1 MVFSL
6 RVSCAFAMLLTMLL
20 GGCAGSQDVSVRK
33 DASYNK
39 RLDDT
44 AVVWTPS
51 NNFPMEL
58 YRSKMPSASSPNSPP
73 FVTEQDKLE
82 ARKGIYELMMLFSGH
97 AVDAMGKALTE
108 AKVHVHPREA
118 TAATKLLISPVG
130 SVSGCTGPG
139 CEHTL
144 KVQAALYDRTTGKEV
159 WSGTFKVTAPYMA
172 KGDET
177 LVKGFA
183 DAVVAELR
191 RSNML

>member
-1 MVFSL
+1 MIFSL
-6 RVSCAFAMLLTMLL
+6 RVSCAVAMLLTTLL
-20 GGCAGSQDVSVRK
+20 SGCVGSQDANVRK

-44 AVVWTPS
+44 SIVWTSS

-82 ARKGIYELMMLFSGH
+82 AKKGIYELMMLFSRH
-97 AVDAMGKALTE
+97 AVEVMGEALTE
-108 AKVHVHPREA
+108 AKVHVHPRE
-118 TAATKLLISPVG
+118 TIAATKLMISPVG
-130 SVSGCTGPG
+130 SISGCTGPG

-144 KVQAALYDRTTGKEV
+144 KVQVALYDRTAGKEV
-159 WSGTFKVTAPYMA
+159 WSGIFRVTAPYMT

-183 DAVVAELR
+183 DAVVAELKR
-191 RSNML
+191 TNML

>member
-6 RVSCAFAMLLTMLL
+6 RVSCAFAILLTTLL
-20 GGCAGSQDVSVRK
+20 SGCVGSQDANVRK

-44 AVVWTPS
+44 AIVWTSS

-73 FVTEQDKLE
+73 FITEQDKIE
-82 ARKGIYELMMLFSGH
+82 ARKGIFELMMLFSKH
-97 AVDAMGKALTE
+97 AVDAMSEALTE

-130 SVSGCTGPG
+130 SISGCTGPG

-144 KVQAALYDRTTGKEV
+144 KMQVTLYDRTAGREV
-159 WSGTFKVTAPYMA
+159 WSGTFRVTASYMT

-177 LVKGFA
+177 LVKDFA
-183 DAVVAELR
+183 DAVVVELK